1 MVYDTSVQDPPAAN
15 IDPPFT
21 WQLSRAN
28 SPLRPVKGR
37 GIKEGFVNPRS
48 FAPRVIANDRLGSFR
63 SIQKLNFGKESR
75 ITFYTVA
82 SSLNLSLYLQR

>member
-1 MVYDTSVQDPPAAN
+1 MVYDTSAQDPLAAN
-15 IDPPFT
+15 IDSPFT

-28 SPLRPVKGR
+28 SPVKGR
-37 GIKEGFVNPRS
+37 GINEGFVNPRS

-75 ITFYTVA
+75 FI
-82 SSLNLSLYLQR
+82 